1 MKDSFDLPRGTRRTA
16 FTLLEIL
23 IVLALIGIVAA
34 ISIRSVGDT
43 IMRDRVNKVAAV
55 VSTDIE
61 QGFAI
66 AARQRAPVRVL
77 IDSATMTI
85 SFTER
90 ADTTLKYRTRS
101 FKKGDM
107 ALGWI
112 SASRTNLDILP
123 SGLAADTLSLKLGIY
138 SKGNT
143 TYSRT
148 LRMTRAGQVR
158 LK

>member
-1 MKDSFDLPRGTRRTA
+1 MDDRIDLPRGTRRA
-16 FTLLEIL
+16 GFTLLEIL

-34 ISIRSVGDT
+34 IAIRSVGDT

-55 VSTDIE
+55 LSTDIE
-61 QGFAI
+61 QGFAL

-77 IDSATMTI
+77 IDSTTMTI
-85 SFTER
+85 AFADR
-90 ADTTLKYRTRS
+90 ADTTLKFRS
-101 FKKGDM
+101 RSLKKGDM
-107 ALGWI
+107 ALGFI

-123 SGLAADTLSLKLGIY
+123 SGLAADTLSLRLGIY
-138 SKGNT
+138 SKGGT